1 MIIRLAKVLCTRVL
15 LNISAKKHLGLLV
28 FGLFCVIGESS
39 LQAQTT
45 STNSL
50 GFNFQL
56 PDNPQEFDLSIRIVI
71 FFTLLAIAPSLMIM
85 MTCFTRIV
93 IVLSFLRTALALQQ
107 APSNQL
113 LVSFALF
120 LTFFI
125 MGPVF

>member
-1 MIIRLAKVLCTRVL
+1 MIIRLAKVLFTRVL

-28 FGLFCVIGESS
+28 FGLVCVIGESS

-71 FFTLLAIAPSLMIM
+71 FFTLLA
-85 MTCFTRIV
+85 
-93 IVLSFLRTALALQQ
+93 
-107 APSNQL
+107 
-113 LVSFALF
+113 
-120 LTFFI
+120 
-125 MGPVF
+125 